1 MNIAMLTDT
10 YFPQVNGVSTSVF
23 LFRKHLEKLG
33 HRVYIV
39 SPVGPKGDPYFFK
52 VKGFRTMQA
61 KDQKIALPNAK
72 HILEFLEANQITHLH
87 SHSPLSMGW
96 TALWLQKRYG
106 YVHFHTYHTLLVDYR
121 HYMPRFF
128 RPTKKLIQEF
138 SKWFCSEV
146 DCVIAP
152 TLEMKNEL
160 ASYGLKKPIQVIP
173 TGIDTALF
181 QTAEPVDLR
190 EKYRLPKESF
200 IALFAGRIAK
210 EKNIVFLLEVAER
223 LIRKGYPFFLVL
235 VGNGPYFEELSE
247 IVRKKRLSENVIFA
261 GEMKREEL
269 ASYYRSAD
277 CFTFAS
283 TSETQGL
290 VVLEAQAAGLP
301 VIAVAQK
308 GVKSSLSDGEG
319 CFLTENPDVDFFV
332 DKLLVLMKNQ
342 LLRQEMKYQGM
353 NYVQKRWSIEVF
365 AKQVSDLYGTYEK
378 PETYTPKKMFE
389 FSELWM
395 WLTGKLRNIQDNI
408 FK

>member
-1 MNIAMLTDT
+1 
-10 YFPQVNGVSTSVF
+10 
-23 LFRKHLEKLG
+23 
-33 HRVYIV
+33 
-39 SPVGPKGDPYFFK
+39 
-52 VKGFRTMQA
+52 
-61 KDQKIALPNAK
+61 
-72 HILEFLEANQITHLH
+72 
-87 SHSPLSMGW
+87 
-96 TALWLQKRYG
+96 
-106 YVHFHTYHTLLVDYR
+106 
-121 HYMPRFF
+121 
-128 RPTKKLIQEF
+128 
-138 SKWFCSEV
+138 
-146 DCVIAP
+146 
-152 TLEMKNEL
+152 
-160 ASYGLKKPIQVIP
+160 
-173 TGIDTALF
+173 
-181 QTAEPVDLR
+181 
-190 EKYRLPKESF
+190 
-200 IALFAGRIAK
+200 
-210 EKNIVFLLEVAER
+210 